1 MTRTKR
7 RGRRRRRL
15 GMTLVETLVA
25 VAVLGIGSAS
35 LFSLLSGIS
44 TTNRRAKFQ
53 GASIDV
59 LGIFSAQV
67 RDAACDDTPAGVRDD
82 AGLVA
87 AGWITAPTGSIT
99 AVGDLDAAASGVQT
113 NYPLRVQ
120 YEVTPV
126 AAPAMGPRSLD
137 IRVQIC
143 EYSHPSVTG
152 AATAEARCQPGV
164 VWTPGLYTREFVV
177 KKVCAE
183 RDGET
188 SRGEYY

>member
-1 MTRTKR
+1 
-7 RGRRRRRL
+7 
-15 GMTLVETLVA
+15 MTLVETMVA

-59 LGIFSAQV
+59 LGLFSAQL
-67 RDAACDDTPAGVRDD
+67 RDAACDDTPGGPQDDPGLAALGWSGV
-82 AGLVA
+82 
-87 AGWITAPTGSIT
+87 PTGSIT
-99 AVGDLDAAASGVQT
+99 VAGDLDAATSLVQT

-120 YEVTPV
+120 YEVTVNPP
-126 AAPAMGPRSLD
+126 PALGPRSLD
-137 IRVQIC
+137 VRVQIC
-143 EYSHPSVTG
+143 EYNHPSVSG
-152 AATAEARCQPGV
+152 AATPEGQCQPGV
-164 VWTPGLYTREFVV
+164 EWTPGLYVREFVV